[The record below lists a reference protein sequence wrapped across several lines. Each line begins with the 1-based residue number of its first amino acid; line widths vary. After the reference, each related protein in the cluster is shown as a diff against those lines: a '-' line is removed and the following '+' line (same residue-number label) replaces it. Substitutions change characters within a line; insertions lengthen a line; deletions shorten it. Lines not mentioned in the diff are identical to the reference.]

1 MKQKWKKSKMKAS
14 ILDQIDLW
22 LLSDLTSLKQG
33 TKLRSFKGK
42 ILKRASQNWPV
53 IKRVTMNTFVLIDDL
68 KRRSFE
74 VMREGGVKVTPKC
87 ALFKPRFY
95 FTFSNSI

>member
-1 MKQKWKKSKMKAS
+1 MKAS

-42 ILKRASQNWPV
+42 ILKRAIQN
-53 IKRVTMNTFVLIDDL
+53 
-68 KRRSFE
+68 
-74 VMREGGVKVTPKC
+74 
-87 ALFKPRFY
+87 
-95 FTFSNSI
+95 